1 MSRRW
6 LPAAGAWAVAAIA
19 IGCGGVEGPP
29 TTIVDADSADQ
40 IVFGLDH
47 IITTSGVLRVRVEAD
62 TAYFYASTQRF
73 ELRQMKV
80 IFYTTVGIESSTL
93 TALEGTYYSNNGNME
108 ARHDV
113 VGLTPDGR
121 RLTTTRLTYNRLSDQ
136 LRSTD
141 PFVFDS
147 PDEHLEGDGF
157 TSDPDFM
164 DVRATSIR
172 GGVRNQ

>member
-1 MSRRW
+1 MSPRL
-6 LPAAGAWAVAAIA
+6 LPAAGAWVVAAVA

-29 TTIVDADSADQ
+29 TTVVDADSADQ

-62 TAYFYASTQRF
+62 TAYYYASTQRF

-80 IFYTTVGIESSTL
+80 TFYTEIGTESSTL
-93 TALEGTYYSNNGNME
+93 TALEGTYYANTGNME
-108 ARHDV
+108 ARIDV

-121 RLTTTRLTYNRLSDQ
+121 RLTTSKLTYNRISDKM
-136 LRSTD
+136 RSTD

-147 PDEHLEGDGF
+147 EDEHLEGEGF
-157 TSDPDFM
+157 TSDPNFS
-164 DVRATSIR
+164 DVQATSIR

>member
-6 LPAAGAWAVAAIA
+6 LPGAGACAFAAVA
-19 IGCGGVEGPP
+19 IGCGGVQGPP

-47 IITTSGVLRVRVEAD
+47 IVTTSGVRRVRVEAD
-62 TAYFYASTQRF
+62 TAFYYASTQTF

-80 IFYTTVGIESSTL
+80 IFYTPVGTESSTL
-93 TALEGTYYSNNGNME
+93 TAREGTYHTNNGNME
-108 ARHDV
+108 ARIDV

-121 RLTTTRLTYNRLSDQ
+121 RLTTSKLTYHRLSDQ

-147 PDEHLEGDGF
+147 VDEHLEGDGF
-157 TSDPDFM
+157 TSDPNFM
-164 DVRATSIR
+164 DVQATSIR

>member
-1 MSRRW
+1 MSRSL
-6 LPAAGAWAVAAIA
+6 LPAAGAAVVAVIA

-29 TTIVDADSADQ
+29 TTVVDADSADQ

-62 TAYFYASTQRF
+62 TAFFYASTQRF

-80 IFYTTVGIESSTL
+80 IFYNTVGIESSTL
-93 TALEGTYYSNNGNME
+93 TAQEGTYYSNNGNME
-108 ARHDV
+108 ARIDV
-113 VGLTPDGR
+113 VGVTPDGR
-121 RLTTTRLTYNRLSDQ
+121 RLTTTKLTYNRLSDQ

-147 PDEHLEGDGF
+147 PEEHLEGDGF
-157 TSDPDFM
+157 TSDPDFQ
-164 DVRATSIR
+164 DVQATSIR
-172 GGVRNQ
+172 GGVRN